1 MANEIELQIKPK
13 KKSSSKK
20 KVRKG
25 FGSKPLQDKVVV
37 AKRPP
42 VDEFHLISISKSV
55 GTAAVIMTALVVAIT
70 PSNVWVLGPVIGAMC
85 IFGIAMSYFAT
96 K

>member
-1 MANEIELQIKPK
+1 MATDIKLENKPK
-13 KKSSSKK
+13 KKSASRKRSRKSSVKK
-20 KVRKG
+20 SPKEN
-25 FGSKPLQDKVVV
+25 VVV
-37 AKRPP
+37 IKRVPA
-42 VDEFHLISISKSV
+42 DEDHLISISKSV
-55 GTAAVIMTALVVAIT
+55 GTASVIMTALVVAIT